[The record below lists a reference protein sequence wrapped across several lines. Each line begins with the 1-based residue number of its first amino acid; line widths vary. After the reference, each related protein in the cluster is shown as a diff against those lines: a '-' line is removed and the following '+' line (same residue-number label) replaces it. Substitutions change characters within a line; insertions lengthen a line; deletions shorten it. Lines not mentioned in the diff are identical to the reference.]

1 MSARLRRRIGRAAF
15 AVVVPVG
22 LVAAI
27 GIGASV
33 PVLAVE
39 GRHVSAQDASGTEL
53 ATTITSLGAFDLSV
67 RSKAAQTLRRA
78 PADRAVPA
86 LTQAAQGHTDS
97 YVRYRALVLLS
108 SFGHPSTAQTMRGL
122 LADKDDRVR
131 TVASAWFEHH
141 PDPAALPALIESL
154 GRERSEY
161 VRPALTRAIAAH
173 GADPR
178 ARDVLLPLVT
188 RGEDVYRGAVIDALG
203 DYRAVYAL
211 KDISAVAVLDG
222 PLQDDAITAVGRIG
236 DRSGLAV
243 LSTLQQSGPAS
254 VKPAIA
260 AAVCLMG
267 LDCQAQQDYLEKALG
282 FAAGREGNA
291 TLLRSAGHA
300 MGVLAASGRVEAMT
314 ALFDAGVPLQEPAR
328 TALALPLG
336 MAALRNPTAAI
347 AALERVKSRDAAIE
361 LLRDSFDLLSQ
372 EDYEQERFFVAV
384 RNAIGAAPAG
394 SPRRAVAEAIAR
406 KLEI

>member
-1 MSARLRRRIGRAAF
+1 MSAGLLPRLGHRIGRVAV
-15 AVVVPVG
+15 AVVVALTAIG
-22 LVAAI
+22 VAASAPVPRAAAS
-27 GIGASV
+27 GAGGDRS
-33 PVLAVE
+33 L
-39 GRHVSAQDASGTEL
+39 AQDPPAGDL
-53 ATTITSLGAFDLSV
+53 ATAITSLGAFDLNV
-67 RSKAAQTLRRA
+67 RSAAARTIRRT

-86 LTQAAQGHTDS
+86 LTQAAQGHADS

-108 SFGHPSTAQTMRGL
+108 SFGHASTAETMRAL

-203 DYRAVYAL
+203 DYKAAYAL

-222 PLQDDAITAVGRIG
+222 PLQDDAITAIGRIA
-236 DRSGLAV
+236 DRSGLTV

-254 VKPAIA
+254 VKP
-260 AAVCLMG
+260 
-267 LDCQAQQDYLEKALG
+267 
-282 FAAGREGNA
+282 
-291 TLLRSAGHA
+291 
-300 MGVLAASGRVEAMT
+300 
-314 ALFDAGVPLQEPAR
+314 
-328 TALALPLG
+328 
-336 MAALRNPTAAI
+336 AI